1 VGRGSR
7 RVNVRHEGEQ
17 TVRVG
22 ENDWEFVGDSDT
34 KAGKEG
40 NNSLGATRHGLVGV
54 VYIPRIMYI
63 GPGSGQ
69 ILYSHRFRF
78 LRRWSSS
85 KNAVFRITV
94 LNSSR
99 VDGRRRCTYILA
111 SWGSQYHL
119 ISHWLACLVS
129 ILYSPT
135 RSLSLF
141 PSTIPHFAI
150 DSVPRASLL
159 NGRVIPLMR
168 NSTN

>member
-1 VGRGSR
+1 
-7 RVNVRHEGEQ
+7 VNVRHEGEQ

-63 GPGSGQ
+63 EPQ
-69 ILYSHRFRF
+69 WPDTHRFRF

-111 SWGSQYHL
+111 SWGSQYHP
-119 ISHWLACLVS
+119 ISHWLTCLVS

-135 RSLSLF
+135 FSPPLSQYDTSLC
-141 PSTIPHFAI
+141 
-150 DSVPRASLL
+150 D
-159 NGRVIPLMR
+159 
-168 NSTN
+168 